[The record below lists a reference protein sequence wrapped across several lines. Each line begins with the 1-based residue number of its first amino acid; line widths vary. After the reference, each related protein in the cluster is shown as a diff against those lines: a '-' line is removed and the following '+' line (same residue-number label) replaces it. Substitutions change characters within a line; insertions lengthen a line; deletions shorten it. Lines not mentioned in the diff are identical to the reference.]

1 MNREHFQ
8 KIGNVPV
15 HKKESKNLIKNYR
28 PISLLP
34 IFSKIFER
42 QNKLFTECQSSFI
55 PGNSCVA
62 QVLSITHE
70 IYTGFDCSPTAD
82 VRGVFFDISKTF
94 DQVWHESLL
103 FKLQSYGIEVIL
115 LRLLKNYLSA
125 RQQRVF
131 LHGQTSSWQNVS
143 AGVPQGSVLGPL
155 LFLIYINDLL
165 DGITSSC
172 KIFADSTSLFSK
184 IERKS
189 CSNFKLDK
197 GLKTISK
204 WAFRWKMLFNRDPR
218 KQHVEAGFS
227 HKNATTGILIT
238 KITNQ
243 QIA

>member
-1 MNREHFQ
+1 M
-8 KIGNVPV
+8 
-15 HKKESKNLIKNYR
+15 
-28 PISLLP
+28 
-34 IFSKIFER
+34 
-42 QNKLFTECQSSFI
+42 
-55 PGNSCVA
+55 
-62 QVLSITHE
+62 
-70 IYTGFDCSPTAD
+70 
-82 VRGVFFDISKTF
+82 
-94 DQVWHESLL
+94 
-103 FKLQSYGIEVIL
+103 QSYGIEVIL

-204 WAFRWKMLFNRDPR
+204 WAFRWKVLFNRDPR
-218 KQHVEAGFS
+218 KQPREVGFS
-227 HKNATTGILIT
+227 HKNDNGDFNNKDYQLTNSLKHLGSVLGSKLDFNEHVNNKVNGIN
-238 KITNQ
+238 K
-243 QIA
+243 